1 MADGGKFESVNGE
14 ELEQNI
20 ELNWET
26 KYESVEQKEE
36 NFNINQEE
44 EKEEYSLIPRKPDD
58 GTIPENILE
67 FLYP

>member
-1 MADGGKFESVNGE
+1 MADGGKFESVSGE
-14 ELEQNI
+14 DLGQNI

-26 KYESVEQKEE
+26 EYESVEQKEE

-44 EKEEYSLIPRKPDD
+44 EKEEYSLIARKPDD